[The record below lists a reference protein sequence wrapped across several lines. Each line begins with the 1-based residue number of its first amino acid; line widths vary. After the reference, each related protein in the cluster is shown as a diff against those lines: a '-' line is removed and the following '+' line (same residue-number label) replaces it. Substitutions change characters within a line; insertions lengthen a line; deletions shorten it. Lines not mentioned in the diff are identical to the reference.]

1 MIFAR
6 IIYSALFAGIA
17 AGVLL
22 TSLQLANL
30 QPIIL
35 AAERYEN
42 STQAAPGQD
51 RGDADH
57 SQELAPAAGA
67 GRIARTLVANLL
79 AGTGFAAVLLALM
92 CLSRLARGRYLSWS
106 EGALWGLAG
115 YAALFVAPA
124 IGLPPEIPGIDAAPV
139 EHRQLW
145 WLLTAL
151 SAAIGLA
158 IFAFAPARTK
168 AVGILFL
175 ALPYIVGAPVGD
187 GAEFAHSNPAVV
199 GELVRLHQR
208 FIVGSAI
215 VNLVFWLVLGL
226 VCRYA
231 FNRWLRAVVPARDRK
246 RD

>member
-1 MIFAR
+1 MILAR
-6 IIYSALFAGIA
+6 IIYSALLAGIA

-22 TSLQLANL
+22 TSLQLASL

-35 AAERYEN
+35 AAERYEHGFD
-42 STQAAPGQD
+42 AAPGQD
-51 RGDADH
+51 GGRAEH
-57 SQELAPAAGA
+57 SHGGAPAAGA

-79 AGTGFAAVLLALM
+79 ASTGFAAVLLALM

-106 EGALWGLAG
+106 QGALWGLAG

-151 SAAIGLA
+151 GVSIGLA
-158 IFAFAPARTK
+158 ILGFAPARTK
-168 AVGILFL
+168 AVGILFV
-175 ALPYIVGAPVGD
+175 ALPYIVGAPGGD
-187 GAEFAHSNPAVV
+187 GVEFAHSNPAVV
-199 GELVRLHQR
+199 DELVRLHQR
-208 FIVGSAI
+208 FIVSSAI